1 MDSQQHHDP
10 QAPQEA
16 VRDGGRRTF
25 CQVGIGCLAAVSGAM
40 LGFPLVS
47 FLARPQTLDLDKPL
61 EIPLEGLPAGQA
73 QYVEYR
79 GAQLIVLANSDGP
92 VVFSAS
98 CPHLGCNVMW
108 DAADALFRCP
118 CHGAVFKASGD
129 VVSGPVSTSLHRVPF
144 EVKDGKMIIS
154 SEV

>member
-1 MDSQQHHDP
+1 MNQDLQPSP
-10 QAPQEA
+10 AEP
-16 VRDGGRRTF
+16 RDGVASNGRRTF
-25 CQVGIGCLAAVSGAM
+25 CQVCIGGMAVVSGAV

-98 CPHLGCNVMW
+98 CPHLGCNVTW
-108 DAADALFRCP
+108 DAADAMFRCP
-118 CHGAVFKASGD
+118 CHGAVFKATGD
-129 VVSGPVSTSLHRVPF
+129 VVSGPVSMPLQRVPF
-144 EVKDGKMIIS
+144 EVKDGKIIVS